1 MQAGNAAVE
10 ESYSKG
16 ILGFKE
22 GIIRFFDPTPESRDP
37 QEVADAI
44 LNLVELPQGQR
55 PLFTIVGGGPQTA
68 NFEKVNSLL
77 QEIVE
82 TTMGLR

>member
-1 MQAGNAAVE
+1 ML
-10 ESYSKG
+10 S
-16 ILGFKE
+16 
-22 GIIRFFDPTPESRDP
+22 
-37 QEVADAI
+37 
-44 LNLVELPQGQR
+44 LVEQPQGQR

-68 NFEKVNSLL
+68 NFEKANSLV